1 MDWRL
6 YGVRAGN
13 QECIVYLDS
22 YFKAGD
28 GIVDAYIDFRLP
40 KDLVMF
46 R

>member
-6 YGVRAGN
+6 YGARAGN

-28 GIVDAYIDFRLP
+28 RIVDRTSTSDFL
-40 KDLVMF
+40 KI
-46 R
+46 